1 MISKGTKYK
10 ILLASGTMILLT
22 VIWDLKTV
30 KYKQL
35 EVSETVTNIK
45 YALNRYK
52 LFKTIKYEDQLN
64 VFLSNIRSEGKYI
77 YSFVVEPF
85 HMSKSYL
92 HVVEN
97 TNIETIINQN
107 VEKLSNVAAKLKFFK
122 LLSLPLQSICRYQ

>member
-10 ILLASGTMILLT
+10 ILIASGTIILLT

-35 EVSETVTNIK
+35 EVSESVTNIK

-64 VFLSNIRSEGKYI
+64 VFLSNIRSEGKYM
-77 YSFVVEPF
+77 FVELCQ
-85 HMSKSYL
+85 MAESYL
-92 HVVEN
+92 YVVEN

-107 VEKLSNVAAKLKFFK
+107 VEKLSNVAAKLRFFK
-122 LLSLPLQSICRYQ
+122 LLSLPLQSICRYQL

>member
-10 ILLASGTMILLT
+10 ILLASGTIILLT

-35 EVSETVTNIK
+35 EVSESVTNIK

-64 VFLSNIRSEGKYI
+64 VFLSNIRSEGKYM
-77 YSFVVEPF
+77 FVEF
-85 HMSKSYL
+85 CHMAESYL
-92 HVVEN
+92 YVVEN

-122 LLSLPLQSICRYQ
+122 LLSLPLQSICRYEL

>member
-10 ILLASGTMILLT
+10 ILLASGTIILLT

-64 VFLSNIRSEGKYI
+64 VFLSNIRSEGKYM
-77 YSFVVEPF
+77 FVELC
-85 HMSKSYL
+85 HMAESYL
-92 HVVEN
+92 YVVEN

-122 LLSLPLQSICRYQ
+122 LLSLPLQSICRYQL

>member
-10 ILLASGTMILLT
+10 ILLASGTIILLT

-35 EVSETVTNIK
+35 EVSESVTNIK

-64 VFLSNIRSEGKYI
+64 VFLSNIRSEGKYM
-77 YSFVVEPF
+77 FVELC
-85 HMSKSYL
+85 HMAESYL
-92 HVVEN
+92 YVVEN

-122 LLSLPLQSICRYQ
+122 LLSLPLQSICRYEL

>member
-10 ILLASGTMILLT
+10 ILLASGTIILLT

-35 EVSETVTNIK
+35 EVSESVTNIK

-64 VFLSNIRSEGKYI
+64 VFLSNIRSEGKYM
-77 YSFVVEPF
+77 FVELC
-85 HMSKSYL
+85 HMAESYL
-92 HVVEN
+92 YVAEN
-97 TNIETIINQN
+97 TNIETIIHQN

-122 LLSLPLQSICRYQ
+122 LLSLPLQSICRYQL

>member
-10 ILLASGTMILLT
+10 ILLASGTIILLT

-64 VFLSNIRSEGKYI
+64 VFLSNIRSEGKYM
-77 YSFVVEPF
+77 FVEPC
-85 HMSKSYL
+85 HTSESYL
-92 HVVEN
+92 YVVEN

-107 VEKLSNVAAKLKFFK
+107 VEKLSNVAAKLRFFK
-122 LLSLPLQSICRYQ
+122 LLSLPLQSICRYEL

>member
-10 ILLASGTMILLT
+10 ILLASGTIILLT

-35 EVSETVTNIK
+35 EVSESVTNIK

-64 VFLSNIRSEGKYI
+64 VFLSNIRSEGKYM
-77 YSFVVEPF
+77 FVELC
-85 HMSKSYL
+85 HMAESCCML
-92 HVVEN
+92 
-97 TNIETIINQN
+97 
-107 VEKLSNVAAKLKFFK
+107 
-122 LLSLPLQSICRYQ
+122 

>member
-10 ILLASGTMILLT
+10 ILLASGTIILLT

-64 VFLSNIRSEGKYI
+64 VFLSNIRSEGKYMFVELCHMAESESHI
-77 YSFVVEPF
+77 Y
-85 HMSKSYL
+85 ML
-92 HVVEN
+92 
-97 TNIETIINQN
+97 
-107 VEKLSNVAAKLKFFK
+107 
-122 LLSLPLQSICRYQ
+122 

>member
-10 ILLASGTMILLT
+10 ILLASGTIILLT

-35 EVSETVTNIK
+35 EVSESVTNIK

-64 VFLSNIRSEGKYI
+64 VFLSNIRSEGKYM
-77 YSFVVEPF
+77 FVELC
-85 HMSKSYL
+85 HMAESYL
-92 HVVEN
+92 YVVEN

-122 LLSLPLQSICRYQ
+122 LLSLPLQSICRYQL

>member
-10 ILLASGTMILLT
+10 ILLASGTIILLT

-35 EVSETVTNIK
+35 EVSESVSNIK

-64 VFLSNIRSEGKYI
+64 VFLSNIRSEGKYM
-77 YSFVVEPF
+77 FVELC
-85 HMSKSYL
+85 HIAESYL
-92 HVVEN
+92 YVVEN

-122 LLSLPLQSICRYQ
+122 LLSLPLQSICRYEL

>member
-10 ILLASGTMILLT
+10 ILLASGTIILLT

-35 EVSETVTNIK
+35 EVSESVTNIK

-64 VFLSNIRSEGKYI
+64 VFLSNIRSEGKYM
-77 YSFVVEPF
+77 FVELC
-85 HMSKSYL
+85 HMAESYL
-92 HVVEN
+92 YVVEN

-122 LLSLPLQSICRYQ
+122 LLSLPLQSICRYGL

>member
-10 ILLASGTMILLT
+10 ILLASGTIILLT

-35 EVSETVTNIK
+35 EVSESVTNIK

-64 VFLSNIRSEGKYI
+64 VFLSNIRSEGKYM
-77 YSFVVEPF
+77 FVELC
-85 HMSKSYL
+85 HMAESYL

-122 LLSLPLQSICRYQ
+122 LLSLPLQSICRYQL

>member
-10 ILLASGTMILLT
+10 ILLASGAIILLT

-64 VFLSNIRSEGKYI
+64 VFLSNIRSEGKYMM
-77 YSFVVEPF
+77 FVELC
-85 HMSKSYL
+85 HMAES
-92 HVVEN
+92 
-97 TNIETIINQN
+97 
-107 VEKLSNVAAKLKFFK
+107 
-122 LLSLPLQSICRYQ
+122 

>member
-10 ILLASGTMILLT
+10 ILLASGTIILLT

-64 VFLSNIRSEGKYI
+64 VFLSNIRSEGKYM
-77 YSFVVEPF
+77 FVELC
-85 HMSKSYL
+85 HMAESYL
-92 HVVEN
+92 YVVEN

-107 VEKLSNVAAKLKFFK
+107 VEKLSNVAAKLRFFK
-122 LLSLPLQSICRYQ
+122 LLSLPLQSICRYEL

>member
-10 ILLASGTMILLT
+10 ILLASGTIILLT

-35 EVSETVTNIK
+35 EVSESVTNIK

-64 VFLSNIRSEGKYI
+64 VFLSNIRSEGKYM
-77 YSFVVEPF
+77 FVELCHYGRVIVIF
-85 HMSKSYL
+85 
-92 HVVEN
+92 
-97 TNIETIINQN
+97 
-107 VEKLSNVAAKLKFFK
+107 
-122 LLSLPLQSICRYQ
+122 ICCRKYKYRNNHQPEC

>member
-10 ILLASGTMILLT
+10 ILLASGTIILLT

-35 EVSETVTNIK
+35 EVSESVTNIK

-64 VFLSNIRSEGKYI
+64 VFLSNIRSEGKYM
-77 YSFVVEPF
+77 FVELC
-85 HMSKSYL
+85 HMAESYL
-92 HVVEN
+92 YVVEN

-107 VEKLSNVAAKLKFFK
+107 VEKLSNVAAKLRFFK
-122 LLSLPLQSICRYQ
+122 LLSLPLQSICRYEL

>member
-10 ILLASGTMILLT
+10 ILLASGTIILLT

-64 VFLSNIRSEGKYI
+64 VFLSNIRSEGKYM
-77 YSFVVEPF
+77 FVELC
-85 HMSKSYL
+85 HMAESYL
-92 HVVEN
+92 YVVEN

-122 LLSLPLQSICRYQ
+122 LLSLPLQSICRYEL